1 MKFISVESF
10 FLVWALPV
18 LFLICFL
25 GIRKRQNILLRFSSL
40 KGLKSI
46 VPESSITRRW
56 IKAGLILLAVLFAI
70 VALSG
75 PQYGYKWQKIE
86 RKGIDIIIALDCSK
100 SMLAKDIKPDRL
112 ERAKREV
119 YDLLSMLH
127 GDRVALVAFAG
138 TSFLQCPLTLDYA
151 VFNLFLDV
159 LSPDFLPVGGTD
171 IYGAVITSLS
181 GFNKDDNSEKAVI
194 LITDGQSTGIDP
206 IEAAKAADKAD
217 VKIFCIGIGS
227 AAGVPVPDKKGGF
240 KKDEKGNIVLTKLDE
255 NTLKKMAAITG
266 GAYVRSVAG
275 DMDLDVLYLQE
286 IRGKMK
292 ASALES
298 DKKQVWENR
307 YQWPLA
313 FAIIALIAEL
323 FLPSR
328 KKMIQLAVFMLI
340 FVHVPLSFASGIHDS
355 MKQGLE
361 AYDNKNYEKALKFFI
376 DAQLEDPDRP
386 EILYNI
392 GNAYYKMGD
401 ADSAYHHYKQIVK
414 TENKNLLQKTYYNLG
429 NANFKRGK
437 LKDAVSDYKS
447 ALDINPDDTQARE
460 NMEFA
465 KKVMEEQKKQQ
476 EQKESQNQESD
487 KKPNEKPGEKSGEN
501 QNQKQENKDKNKE
514 KQQDGS
520 NDKTNADENNGK
532 SGQNNNMPDTAG
544 NKENKE
550 SSKGTAKPDDKTG
563 DNADDEQADRMLN
576 RLTDRPGRAM
586 IPAYRERR
594 VEKDW

>member
-1 MKFISVESF
+1 MKFISVEIF
-10 FLVWALPV
+10 FLIWALPV
-18 LFLICFL
+18 LFLICFS
-25 GIRKRQNILLRFSSL
+25 GTRKRQNILLRFSSL

-46 VPESSITRRW
+46 VPESSSTRRW
-56 IKAGLILLAVLFAI
+56 IKAGLILLAILFTI

-194 LITDGQSTGIDP
+194 LITDGQSTGIDS
-206 IEAAKAADKAD
+206 IEAAKAAAKAD

-227 AAGVPVPDKKGGF
+227 DAGVPVPDKKGGF
-240 KKDEKGNIVLTKLDE
+240 KKDKKGNIVLTKLDE
-255 NTLKKMAAITG
+255 NTLKKMTAITG

-313 FAIIALIAEL
+313 LAIIALIAEL

-328 KKMIQLAVFMLI
+328 KNSRKKMIQLAVFMVI
-340 FVHVPLSFASGIHDS
+340 FVHVPFSFASGIHDS

-392 GNAYYKMGD
+392 GNTYYKMGD
-401 ADSAYHHYKQIVK
+401 ADSAYNHYKQIVK
-414 TENKNLLQKTYYNLG
+414 TKNKNLLQKTYYNLG
-429 NANFKRGK
+429 NANFKRGE

-476 EQKESQNQESD
+476 EQKKSQNQESD
-487 KKPNEKPGEKSGEN
+487 KKPGEKSGEN
-501 QNQKQENKDKNKE
+501 QGQKQE

-520 NDKTNADENNGK
+520 NDKTDADENNGK

-544 NKENKE
+544 NKENKDE
-550 SSKGTAKPDDKTG
+550 TSKGTAKPDDKTG
-563 DNADDEQADRMLN
+563 DNGDDEQADRMLN